1 MRPVHQSRIPSGPV
15 VGLLCV
21 VALLAGLT
29 ATADLGPSGAVAG
42 TLAGLSGCLLLAR
55 ALAGHGRAAL
65 SPADRVT
72 LARLVLSCGIAAL
85 TVTAIARDEPA
96 APVLVPLAGVALL
109 LDWLDGRV
117 ARITGTVSEL
127 GGRFDMETDAFLILV
142 LSGYVAAT
150 TGWWV
155 LAIGLARYAFVA
167 AGRVWPWLQE
177 SAPPRYWCKVVAAAQ
192 GIVLTVVAADLLPG
206 IVEVTVVAVAL
217 SLLAESFGR
226 QVWQLWQLEQRRR
239 SRLVSLAN
247 TSIGATAVARPAV
260 VARAADGTAPEH
272 LPAAR
277 VATGLGDA

>member
-1 MRPVHQSRIPSGPV
+1 

-21 VALLAGLT
+21 VALLAALT

-42 TLAGLSGCLLLAR
+42 ALAGVSGCLLLAR
-55 ALAGHGRAAL
+55 ALAGHGRVAL
-65 SPADRVT
+65 SPADRLT
-72 LARLVLSCGIAAL
+72 LARLVLGCGIAAL

-127 GGRFDMETDAFLILV
+127 GARFDMETDAFLILV

-192 GIVLTVVAADLLPG
+192 GIVLTVAAADLLPAM
-206 IVEVTVVAVAL
+206 VEAAVVAVAL
-217 SLLAESFGR
+217 GLLAESFGR
-226 QVWQLWQLEQRRR
+226 QVGQLWQLEQQRQQ
-239 SRLVSLAN
+239 RLVSVA
-247 TSIGATAVARPAV
+247 SGGATADTRAVIVAGS
-260 VARAADGTAPEH
+260 ADGSAREH
-272 LPAAR
+272 VPAAR